1 MILPLLRAGT
11 MLLNGARYW
20 RPVARMADDP
30 GRAQARVLQRI
41 IRANSSARY
50 GSEHGFAGLSG
61 VGDFQRAVPIQ
72 EYEALRP
79 YIDEQRRTG
88 AAALTAEPPLFYT
101 QTSGSTGVPK
111 YVPVTASS
119 LAIHRREQALF
130 SYLQFR
136 ACPSAFRGKGWGIM
150 GAAVEAQLDSGHAVG
165 SISGYLYQ
173 SLPRAL
179 QWMFVVPPIVSTIA
193 DYEVKYRTM
202 LGLALAEPDI
212 TYMGTPNP
220 STFLRLLAVMNA
232 ERDRL
237 IDVVASGRFDAIEGI
252 PPAVLAGLKA
262 RPNPARAAAL
272 RKLSRLTYASAWPG
286 IRLVTT
292 WTGGSCGIAVDALR
306 GELPAD
312 AQIMELGYQATEVRG
327 TLALEPATTAGLPAL
342 HHHFFEFVEQR
353 AWDAG
358 ERTTLTL
365 DQLEPGRRYHV
376 IVTTMA
382 GLYRYFMNDLL
393 EVGGQFRRT
402 PLLRF
407 LQKGSGVTSVTGE
420 KVYEAQAIAAVQQA
434 VLQVGAEPGFFL
446 MVADE
451 HRMCYE
457 LLIELPTT
465 TVDLQTLGREVD
477 AQLGR
482 LNTEYHSKRASGR
495 LGPLVVTPLRPG
507 SADAYK
513 AAHLRDG
520 RRDAQFK
527 PTILQYRRDLR
538 WPPAGH
544 IRTA

>member
-1 MILPLLRAGT
+1 MILPLLRAGMMT
-11 MLLNGARYW
+11 VHGARYW

-30 GRAQARVLQRI
+30 GRAQAQVLQRI
-41 IRANSSARY
+41 IRANSRTRY
-50 GSEHGFAGLSG
+50 GSEHGFAGMAG
-61 VGDFQRAVPIQ
+61 VRDFQSAVPIQ

-88 AAALTAEPPLFYT
+88 AAALTADPPLFYA
-101 QTSGSTGVPK
+101 QTSGSTGAPK
-111 YVPVTASS
+111 YLPVTASS

-136 ACPSAFRGKGWGIM
+136 ACPAAFRGKGWGIM
-150 GAAVEAQLDSGHAVG
+150 GAAVEARLDSGQAVG

-202 LGLALAEPDI
+202 LALALAEPDI

-220 STFLRLLAVMNA
+220 STFLRLLALMNG

-237 IDVVASGRFDAIEGI
+237 LDVVARGRLDAIEGI
-252 PPAVLAGLKA
+252 PAAVIDALDV
-262 RPNPARAAAL
+262 RPNPGRAAAL
-272 RKLSRLTYASAWPG
+272 RKLDRLTYATAWPR

-306 GELPAD
+306 RELPAN

-327 TLALEPATTAGLPAL
+327 TMALEPATTAGLPAL
-342 HHHFFEFVEQR
+342 HHHFFEFVEQG
-353 AWDAG
+353 AWDSG

-365 DQLEPGRRYHV
+365 DQLEPGRRYYV

-393 EVGGQFRRT
+393 EVNGHFRRT

-407 LQKGSGVTSVTGE
+407 LQKGSGVTSMTGE
-420 KVYEAQAIAAVQQA
+420 KLYEAQVIAAVQQA
-434 VLQVGAEPGFFL
+434 AGQTGTEPIFFL

-457 LLIELPTT
+457 LLIELVTT
-465 TVDLQTLGREVD
+465 TVDLETLERAVD
-477 AQLGR
+477 VQLGR
-482 LNTEYHSKRASGR
+482 LNAEYHGKRASGR
-495 LGPLVVTPLRPG
+495 LGPLVVTPLQPG

-513 AAHLRDG
+513 AAQLGDG
-520 RRDAQFK
+520 KREAQYK
-527 PTILQYRRDLR
+527 PAILQYRRDLR
-538 WPPAGH
+538 WPPAGN
-544 IRTA
+544 TLSA